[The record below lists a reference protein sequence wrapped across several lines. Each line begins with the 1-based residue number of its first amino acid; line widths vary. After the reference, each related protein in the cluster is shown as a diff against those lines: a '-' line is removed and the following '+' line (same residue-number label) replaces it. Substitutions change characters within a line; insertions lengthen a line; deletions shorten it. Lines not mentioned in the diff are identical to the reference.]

1 MPIYLI
7 TGASRGL
14 GLNYAIELLRSSTK
28 VRVVAAVR
36 DPPNSIELVKVRE
49 EFGEDRVKLIKCDV
63 TREESVKEAVTEL
76 ESSEFL
82 RTEEGGG
89 IDALLANAGVL
100 GGGMKPSTQFTR
112 EDLDYSLETNLFG
125 VVNSVN
131 GFLPLLR
138 KGGKKQIFVT
148 SSIVGSIGGP
158 LGQMAGASAYAIS
171 KAAVNM
177 YSVKLARELAEE
189 GFTVIPFHPG
199 YVKTDMNGG
208 TNGDLTPQEAG
219 ELATKNIFLKV
230 EKNDNGKFKNYDGKD
245 LPW

>member
-7 TGASRGL
+7 TGSSRGL
-14 GLNYAIELLRSSTK
+14 GLNYTIQLLKSSNQTK
-28 VRVVAAVR
+28 VVAAVR
-36 DPPNSIELVKVRE
+36 DPLNSIELGKVKE
-49 EFGEDRVKLIKCDV
+49 EFGEQRLKILKCDV
-63 TREESVKEAVTEL
+63 TKVESVKEAVQEL
-76 ESSEFL
+76 ENSEFL
-82 RTEEGGG
+82 QGGG
-89 IDALLANAGVL
+89 IDGLLANAGVL

-125 VVNSVN
+125 VLNSVN

-138 KGGKKQIFVT
+138 KGIKKQIFVT

-158 LGQMAGASAYAIS
+158 ISQMAGGSAYAIS

-208 TNGDLTPQEAG
+208 TNGDLSPQEAA
-219 ELATKNIFLKV
+219 ELATENIFLKV
-230 EKNDNGKFKNYDGKD
+230 DKEDNGKFKNYDGKD